1 MAALTVA
8 ASTTA
13 RPAEKGFVS
22 LFNGRDLEGWTL
34 VNPSGRGYVV
44 QDGLLICPAD
54 GGGNLF
60 TTAEYSDFVL
70 RFEFRLEP
78 GSNNGIGIRSPLAGD
93 ASRSGMEVQVLD
105 DSAEQYRDLRPAQ
118 YHGSI
123 YSVVPAK
130 RGALK
135 PPGAWNREEIRCEG
149 RRVRV
154 TLNGR
159 VTVDADLDEVTDLAV
174 LREHPGIMRERG
186 HIGFLGHGTTVA
198 FRNIRLRDL
207 AAVSGTQDAGND
219 NRPPKGFRALFNG
232 RDLSGW
238 KGLVA
243 DPPKRARM
251 SSEELAAAQSQ
262 ADQQMREH
270 WKVADDALVYDGKG
284 NSLCTARDYGDFELL
299 VDWKIHPGGDSG
311 IYLRG
316 SPQVQI
322 WDRPEGSG
330 GLYNNQKNPSQPSK
344 KADRPPGEWNRF
356 RIRMIGDKVTVFLN
370 GELVVD
376 NVTMENYWERDKP
389 IYPTGAIEL
398 QHHGDT
404 LYFKNIYVR
413 ELGTASRVSASDGVS
428 ARGQE
433 RSDARGRA
441 AGAAVGRTN

>member
-1 MAALTVA
+1 VSQGTRLVPVLLAALLFCASGVHA
-8 ASTTA
+8 AV
-13 RPAEKGFVS
+13 EKGFVP

-34 VNPSGRGYVV
+34 AGPTGRGYIV
-44 QDGLLICPAD
+44 QDGLLVCPAD

-60 TTAEYSDFVL
+60 TAQEYADFIL

-78 GSNNGIGIRSPLAGD
+78 GGNNGVGIRVPSGGHAARD
-93 ASRSGMEVQVLD
+93 GMEIQILD
-105 DSAEQYRDLRPAQ
+105 DSAEQYRNLRPAQ

-123 YSVVPAK
+123 YGVVAAR
-130 RGALK
+130 RGAQK
-135 PPGAWNREEIRCEG
+135 PPGAWNQEEIRCEG

-159 VTVDADLDEVTDLAV
+159 VIVDSDLDEVTDPAV
-174 LREHPGIMRERG
+174 LQQHPGLMRERG

-207 AAVSGTQDAGND
+207 SAERGGSSTTRTD
-219 NRPPKGFRALFNG
+219 NRPPKGFRVLFNG

-243 DPPKRARM
+243 DPPRRAKM
-251 SSEELAAAQSQ
+251 SSEELATAQAK

-270 WKVADDALVYDGKG
+270 WKAVDGALVYDGKG
-284 NSLCTARDYGDFELL
+284 NNLCTARDYGGFELL

-330 GLYNNQKNPSQPSK
+330 GLFNNQKNPSQPLK
-344 KADRPPGEWNRF
+344 KADRPSGEWNRF
-356 RIRMIGDKVTVFLN
+356 RIRMIGEKVTVFLN

-376 NVTMENYWERDKP
+376 NVTLENYWERDKP
-389 IYPTGAIEL
+389 IYPTGSIEL

-404 LYFKNIYVR
+404 LHFKNIFVR
-413 ELGTASRVSASDGVS
+413 ELG
-428 ARGQE
+428 
-433 RSDARGRA
+433 
-441 AGAAVGRTN
+441 